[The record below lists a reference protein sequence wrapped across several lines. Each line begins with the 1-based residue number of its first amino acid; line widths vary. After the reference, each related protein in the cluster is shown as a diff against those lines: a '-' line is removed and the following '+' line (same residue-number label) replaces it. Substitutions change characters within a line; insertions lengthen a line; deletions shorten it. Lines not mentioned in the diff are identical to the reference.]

1 MAGGS
6 ATEKAGHRESR
17 HRGPDIDP
25 AIFKSY
31 DVRGLYPEQLN
42 ERAAH
47 QVGWGYATSGVVTA
61 GKTIVVGRDLR
72 RGSSDLSEAFVAGAA
87 AGGLDVLD
95 IGMCTA
101 PMLYF
106 AVNELC
112 AAGGAMITASHNP
125 AAYNGLKLVRE
136 TAIPIA
142 AGYGLEAVKREAL
155 NPTQSRP
162 SSQGTVRKESILERY
177 VKFLTARFNVCY
189 EGLVVIDAGNGAVG
203 PILSDVLR
211 EQRINHQD
219 LFFAPDGSF
228 PNHEA
233 NPMKSTNLQHLRRA
247 MASTPGSLGVA
258 FDGDGDRVCFLD
270 ESGEVTRGDLMTGFL
285 AASMLDS
292 SDGGKILYDLRSS
305 RVVPEVI
312 REHGGQ
318 PIKTRVGNPFIKHI
332 MREEHAV
339 FGGELACHFY
349 YRDFFYCDC
358 AIYAM
363 LHVLHVLAESGK
375 GLSDAMVPL
384 RKYAHSGELNF
395 AVIDAGETLRR
406 VERAFRD
413 GSVSHLD
420 GLSVDYSDWWFN
432 LRPSNTESLM
442 RLSLEARTEQMMRE
456 KTGLVI
462 QLLR

>member
-1 MAGGS
+1 
-6 ATEKAGHRESR
+6 
-17 HRGPDIDP
+17 
-25 AIFKSY
+25 
-31 DVRGLYPEQLN
+31 
-42 ERAAH
+42 
-47 QVGWGYATSGVVTA
+47 
-61 GKTIVVGRDLR
+61 
-72 RGSSDLSEAFVAGAA
+72 
-87 AGGLDVLD
+87 
-95 IGMCTA
+95 
-101 PMLYF
+101 
-106 AVNELC
+106 
-112 AAGGAMITASHNP
+112 
-125 AAYNGLKLVRE
+125 
-136 TAIPIA
+136 
-142 AGYGLEAVKREAL
+142 
-155 NPTQSRP
+155 
-162 SSQGTVRKESILERY
+162 
-177 VKFLTARFNVCY
+177 
-189 EGLVVIDAGNGAVG
+189 
-203 PILSDVLR
+203 
-211 EQRINHQD
+211 
-219 LFFAPDGSF
+219 
-228 PNHEA
+228 
-233 NPMKSTNLQHLRRA
+233 
-247 MASTPGSLGVA
+247 
-258 FDGDGDRVCFLD
+258 
-270 ESGEVTRGDLMTGFL
+270 MTGFL
-285 AASMLDS
+285 AACMLDS